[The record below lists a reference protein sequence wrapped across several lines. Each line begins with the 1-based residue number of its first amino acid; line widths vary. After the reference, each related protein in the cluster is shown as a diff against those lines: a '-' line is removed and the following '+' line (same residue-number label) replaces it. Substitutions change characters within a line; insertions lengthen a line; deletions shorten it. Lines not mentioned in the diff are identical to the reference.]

1 MKRDELIKL
10 VNETHNKSGIIQA
23 LIEKD
28 FYITW
33 ILRELVKK
41 NENVVFKGG
50 TCLSKAY
57 KIINRFSEDVDVTL
71 KKEFA
76 SQSRIRAFNKEI
88 EEVCYNIIGLSPHRK
103 LQELHPIR
111 HKGASNI
118 YYLEYNSLYNESVN
132 IKPFIE
138 LDSGFITKVSSVKKM
153 KIQTMIQE
161 ILNASGEEIFESFEI
176 NVQPLEMIIADKFFA
191 ICKNFRRGNVNRYSR
206 HFYDIY
212 QSFTKEI
219 KGKTENI
226 LRDYINETA
235 KIEEEKYSPNEN
247 VEIRPLDEVL
257 LECCNSKKYKDDYV
271 NDLPFY
277 LFDTKDMPSFE
288 ETSRLIKKI
297 VKDGMFSGLNHY
309 FINDRNKPNR
319 EQRTFIYEYIDRI
332 VASVRNLTQEE
343 FKRKYCDG
351 DSKVAEEKI
360 SELKN
365 KLSENGKTYDKT
377 NYYIEAVEDIS
388 DTYLI
393 IGRNINRGIVI
404 DIMNEYL
411 KR

>member
-1 MKRDELIKL
+1 MF
-10 VNETHNKSGIIQA
+10 N
-23 LIEKD
+23 
-28 FYITW
+28 
-33 ILRELVKK
+33 
-41 NENVVFKGG
+41 GG

-57 KIINRFSEDVDVTL
+57 KVINRFSEDVDVTL

-76 SQSRIRAFNKEI
+76 SQSKIRAFNKEI
-88 EEVCYNIIGLSPHRK
+88 EEVCYNIIGLSPHIK

-161 ILNASGEEIFESFEI
+161 ILNASGEENFESFEI

-235 KIEEEKYSPNEN
+235 KIEEEKYSSNEN
-247 VEIRPLDEVL
+247 VEIRSLDEVL
-257 LECCNSKKYKDDYV
+257 LKCCNSKKYKDDYV

-288 ETSRLIKKI
+288 ETSRLIKKL

-309 FINDRNKPNR
+309 FINDRKKFDR

-332 VASVRNLTQEE
+332 VASVRNLTQKE

-351 DSKVAEEKI
+351 DSMVAEEKLE
-360 SELKN
+360 ELKN
-365 KLSENGKTYDKT
+365 KLSQNGKTYDKT
-377 NYYIEAVEDIS
+377 NYYVEAVENIS

-393 IGRNINRGIVI
+393 IGRNINREIVI

>member
-57 KIINRFSEDVDVTL
+57 KVRDRFSEDVDDTL
-71 KKEFA
+71 TKEFA
-76 SQSRIRAFNKEI
+76 SQSKIRAFNKEI
-88 EEVCYNIIGLSPHRK
+88 EEVCYNIIGLSPHIK

-118 YYLEYNSLYNESVN
+118 YYLDYNSLYNESVN

-161 ILNASGEEIFESFEI
+161 MLNASGEEIFESFEI
-176 NVQPLEMIIADKFFA
+176 NVQPLELIIADKFFA

-212 QSFTKEI
+212 ESFTKEI

-235 KIEEEKYSPNEN
+235 KIEEEKYSSNEN
-247 VEIRPLDEVL
+247 VEIRPLNDVL
-257 LECCNSKKYKDDYV
+257 LESCDSKKYKDDYV

-288 ETSRLIKKI
+288 ETSRLIKKL

-309 FINDRNKPNR
+309 FINDRKKIDR
-319 EQRTFIYEYIDRI
+319 EQRTFIYEYIDKT
-332 VASVRNLTQEE
+332 VAVVRNLTQEE
-343 FKRKYCDG
+343 FKSKYCDG
-351 DSKVAEEKI
+351 DGKIAEEKI
-360 SELKN
+360 KRLKN

-388 DTYLI
+388 ETYLI
-393 IGRNINRGIVI
+393 IGRNINRGTVI
-404 DIMNEYL
+404 DIMNEEL